1 MELQVKN
8 GLFRY
13 GHRDPVLKG
22 VGFRF
27 GDGTGSGR
35 ILAVLG
41 PNGAGKTTLIR
52 LLLGHLR
59 WTEGETLF
67 GGRKAASLSPAELA
81 RLIGYVPQAKVP
93 PFAVTVLE
101 MTELGR
107 IAFHGEFGEPEE
119 TDEAAALEALD
130 TVGIR
135 HLAGRL
141 CSEISGGEYQLALFA
156 RALAAGPGLLL
167 LDEPEAGLDFRNQR
181 RILSTLKSLRGKGVS
196 SVFITHYPD
205 HALELADDALL
216 LGKGKAPVFGRAS
229 DVLTEESLSEAFGIQ
244 VRIRDVQIPEGI
256 RKTVIAA
263 E

>member
-1 MELQVKN
+1 MK
-8 GLFRY
+8 RMK
-13 GHRDPVLKG
+13 RRRLK
-22 VGFRF
+22 
-27 GDGTGSGR
+27 
-35 ILAVLG
+35 
-41 PNGAGKTTLIR
+41 
-52 LLLGHLR
+52 
-59 WTEGETLF
+59 
-67 GGRKAASLSPAELA
+67 
-81 RLIGYVPQAKVP
+81 RLIPSESGISRGGSAVKSQA
-93 PFAVTVLE
+93 AN
-101 MTELGR
+101 
-107 IAFHGEFGEPEE
+107 
-119 TDEAAALEALD
+119 
-130 TVGIR
+130 
-135 HLAGRL
+135 
-141 CSEISGGEYQLALFA
+141 ISSRFLPG
-156 RALAAGPGLLL
+156 LAAGPGLLL

>member
-8 GLFRY
+8 GLSRY

-107 IAFHGEFGEPEE
+107 IAFHGEFGEPDE

-141 CSEISGGEYQLALFA
+141 CRKPQAANISSRFLPGRSLPARGFSFSTNPRRGWISETSGGFC
-156 RALAAGPGLLL
+156 RP
-167 LDEPEAGLDFRNQR
+167 
-181 RILSTLKSLRGKGVS
+181 
-196 SVFITHYPD
+196 
-205 HALELADDALL
+205 
-216 LGKGKAPVFGRAS
+216 
-229 DVLTEESLSEAFGIQ
+229 
-244 VRIRDVQIPEGI
+244 
-256 RKTVIAA
+256 
-263 E
+263 

>member
-107 IAFHGEFGEPEE
+107 IAFHGEFGEPDE

-141 CSEISGGEYQLALFA
+141 CSEISGGEYQLALLPGRSLPA
-156 RALAAGPGLLL
+156 RGFSFSTNP
-167 LDEPEAGLDFRNQR
+167 R
-181 RILSTLKSLRGKGVS
+181 RGWI
-196 SVFITHYPD
+196 
-205 HALELADDALL
+205 
-216 LGKGKAPVFGRAS
+216 
-229 DVLTEESLSEAFGIQ
+229 SETSGGFC
-244 VRIRDVQIPEGI
+244 RP
-256 RKTVIAA
+256 
-263 E
+263 

>member
-107 IAFHGEFGEPEE
+107 IAFHGEFGNRMKRMKRRRLKRLIPSESGISRGGSAVKSQAANISSRFLPGRSLPARGFSFSTNPRRGWISE
-119 TDEAAALEALD
+119 T
-130 TVGIR
+130 
-135 HLAGRL
+135 
-141 CSEISGGEYQLALFA
+141 SGGFC
-156 RALAAGPGLLL
+156 RP
-167 LDEPEAGLDFRNQR
+167 
-181 RILSTLKSLRGKGVS
+181 
-196 SVFITHYPD
+196 
-205 HALELADDALL
+205 
-216 LGKGKAPVFGRAS
+216 
-229 DVLTEESLSEAFGIQ
+229 
-244 VRIRDVQIPEGI
+244 
-256 RKTVIAA
+256 
-263 E
+263 

>member
-67 GGRKAASLSPAELA
+67 GGRKAASLSPLNS
-81 RLIGYVPQAKVP
+81 RFTY
-93 PFAVTVLE
+93 T
-101 MTELGR
+101 
-107 IAFHGEFGEPEE
+107 
-119 TDEAAALEALD
+119 
-130 TVGIR
+130 
-135 HLAGRL
+135 
-141 CSEISGGEYQLALFA
+141 
-156 RALAAGPGLLL
+156 
-167 LDEPEAGLDFRNQR
+167 
-181 RILSTLKSLRGKGVS
+181 
-196 SVFITHYPD
+196 
-205 HALELADDALL
+205 
-216 LGKGKAPVFGRAS
+216 
-229 DVLTEESLSEAFGIQ
+229 
-244 VRIRDVQIPEGI
+244 
-256 RKTVIAA
+256 
-263 E
+263 

>member
-107 IAFHGEFGEPEE
+107 IAFHGEFGEPDVVKKIDKI
-119 TDEAAALEALD
+119 TLQSRRKW
-130 TVGIR
+130 TVLVQNKSSYQGESEPVLGDFFRIKR
-135 HLAGRL
+135 GLATGDNN
-141 CSEISGGEYQLALFA
+141 F
-156 RALAAGPGLLL
+156 
-167 LDEPEAGLDFRNQR
+167 F
-181 RILSTLKSLRGKGVS
+181 ILSIPSAHNS
-196 SVFITHYPD
+196 SMYFSVT
-205 HALELADDALL
+205 
-216 LGKGKAPVFGRAS
+216 
-229 DVLTEESLSEAFGIQ
+229 
-244 VRIRDVQIPEGI
+244 IP
-256 RKTVIAA
+256 
-263 E
+263 

>member
-107 IAFHGEFGEPEE
+107 IAFHGEFGEPDE

-141 CSEISGGEYQLALFA
+141 CSEISGGE
-156 RALAAGPGLLL
+156 
-167 LDEPEAGLDFRNQR
+167 
-181 RILSTLKSLRGKGVS
+181 
-196 SVFITHYPD
+196 
-205 HALELADDALL
+205 
-216 LGKGKAPVFGRAS
+216 
-229 DVLTEESLSEAFGIQ
+229 
-244 VRIRDVQIPEGI
+244 
-256 RKTVIAA
+256 
-263 E
+263 